1 MFWRNLHKFNAN
13 NVYTTQT
20 YFSPNK
26 FCDKIETTF
35 VFYFI
40 LFNKKNQKSKF
51 SKFRKYKLVNSTFF
65 PASP

>member
-26 FCDKIETTF
+26 FCDKIETKF

-40 LFNKKNQKSKF
+40 LFHKKNQKSKF
-51 SKFRKYKLVNSTFF
+51 SKFRK
-65 PASP
+65 

>member
-26 FCDKIETTF
+26 FCDKIETKF

-40 LFNKKNQKSKF
+40 LFHKKNQKSKF